1 MKSIIGHNRITK
13 LLSIIAP
20 AGLSCL
26 LLPGYSCTAAES
38 PPAELQKAEQVR
50 RLTTQEAERHVP
62 VRLRGVVTFFDE
74 GLYSHFVQDD
84 TAGIYL
90 NTSTN
95 LPPLVPGQL
104 VEVEGVT
111 GAGEFAPVVLP
122 SLVKVLGQEGFT
134 VLGAHEVLTEA
145 VAPNGLLT
153 DARPD
158 AQAIADIRRGA
169 EVARALGSV
178 DVGQGCVVQAGLVLC
193 VEAIEGTDAML
204 SRAASLRRPGPGGVL
219 VKLVKPGQ
227 DRRADLP
234 TIGPS
239 TVRNAAAAGLRGIAF
254 EAGGTLLAERATTI
268 MAAEQSGLFLL
279 GFAPDQPIG

>member
-122 SLVKVLGQEGFT
+122 SLVKVLGQAPLPTAQPASIEQLMGGQNDSQFVEVSGIVRSVQFEEETKNYTVDMVSGGERFT
-134 VLGAHEVLTEA
+134 AYTKKLPVADPETLVDTTLRVRA
-145 VAPNGLLT
+145 V
-153 DARPD
+153 
-158 AQAIADIRRGA
+158 
-169 EVARALGSV
+169 
-178 DVGQGCVVQAGLVLC
+178 C
-193 VEAIEGTDAML
+193 
-204 SRAASLRRPGPGGVL
+204 ASLFNQQRQLFAFRLMIPGP
-219 VKLVKPGQ
+219 
-227 DRRADLP
+227 
-234 TIGPS
+234 S
-239 TVRNAAAAGLRGIAF
+239 
-254 EAGGTLLAERATTI
+254 
-268 MAAEQSGLFLL
+268 
-279 GFAPDQPIG
+279 